1 LGVEF
6 GLLWAPG
13 SPDRETRY
21 FSPASALQFYFLPG
35 KNNRGELLCQLHNHA
50 GSRPPTGHFVAL
62 ISWISALAGLLFGYD
77 TGVISGAIL
86 FVQKDFSLT
95 TFEEEVVVAA
105 VLLGAVV
112 GAIFGGRFAD
122 RFGRRNVLIAVAILF
137 IVGAIGTALAL
148 TATWLAIGRV
158 IVGVAIGVASFTA
171 PLYISEV
178 SPANVRGKL
187 VSLNQLMIT
196 IGIVAS
202 YLADYGLADMRGW
215 RWMFGL
221 AAIPAIIL
229 AVGLLFVPE
238 SPRWLMSRSRAA
250 QARSVLERIRETSEV
265 DVELAE
271 IEASLHQQQGSWR
284 ELLSPALRPALVV
297 GIGLAIF
304 QQFTGINTVIYY
316 APTIF
321 QFAGL
326 HSASAAILAT
336 VGVGIVNVL
345 LTIVALR
352 VIDCAGRRPLLLYG
366 LVGMILSLGLLGFAF
381 LSSTLSSMVAWIAVI
396 SLALYVACFAIG
408 LGPVFWL
415 MIAEI
420 YPLKIRGRAMGVATV
435 ANWGS
440 NLIVALTFLSL
451 LHVLG
456 RPWTFWLYGIVGI
469 VAWIFVYRL
478 VPETK
483 GRTLEEIEARWRT
496 RVQQPKSVT

>member
-1 LGVEF
+1 MSTSQPHGIK
-6 GLLWAPG
+6 
-13 SPDRETRY
+13 
-21 FSPASALQFYFLPG
+21 PA
-35 KNNRGELLCQLHNHA
+35 
-50 GSRPPTGHFVAL
+50 TGHFVAL

-86 FVQKDFSLT
+86 FVQKDFALT
-95 TFEEEVVVAA
+95 TLEEEVVVAA

-122 RFGRRNVLIAVAILF
+122 RFGRRNVLIGVAILF
-137 IVGAIGTALAL
+137 IVGAIGTALAP

-238 SPRWLMSRSRAA
+238 SPRWLMSRSRDV
-250 QARSVLERIRETSEV
+250 QARSVLERIRETSQV
-265 DVELAE
+265 DAELAE
-271 IEASLHQQQGSWR
+271 IKASLHQQEGSWH

-336 VGVGIVNVL
+336 VGVGIVNVA

-352 VIDCAGRRPLLLYG
+352 VIDRAGRRPLLLYG

-456 RPWTFWLYGIVGI
+456 RPWTFWLYGIVGV

-483 GRTLEEIEARWRT
+483 GRTLEEIEARWRIPG
-496 RVQQPKSVT
+496 RQPNA